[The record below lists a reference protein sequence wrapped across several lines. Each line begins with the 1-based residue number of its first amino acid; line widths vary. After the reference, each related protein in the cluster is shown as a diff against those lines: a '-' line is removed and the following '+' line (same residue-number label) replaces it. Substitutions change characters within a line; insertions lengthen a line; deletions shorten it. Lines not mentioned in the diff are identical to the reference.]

1 MSRMFE
7 EVAKALR
14 KRAKMI
20 KKPDISSITS
30 KSMKMKTL
38 VVLNILK
45 NEIIL
50 IQMMKLIRALLAA
63 SAYRSVQ

>member
-1 MSRMFE
+1 MFA

-14 KRAKMI
+14 KRAKII

-38 VVLNILK
+38 VVLNNLK

-50 IQMMKLIRALLAA
+50 IQMMKLIRALLAL
-63 SAYRSVQ
+63 SA